1 MGVIWVNKPKRLYI
15 IETDQKTFKVERDY
29 LNYKL
34 AISNL
39 KAAGYT
45 GIHIN
50 CIGYALH
57 NNY

>member
-1 MGVIWVNKPKRLYI
+1 MSIIWANKPKKLYI
-15 IETDQKTFKVERDY
+15 VETDQRTFKVERDR
-29 LNYKL
+29 LDYKT
-34 AISNL
+34 AIKNL

-45 GIHIN
+45 NIHIN